1 MVLREQVTR
10 SDLHEN
16 NSSSNLDSQIEKG
29 ENGSNRASKEVNDD
43 ENEP

>member
-1 MVLREQVTR
+1 MTR

-16 NSSSNLDSQIEKG
+16 NSSSNLDIKIDKG
-29 ENGSNRASKEVNDD
+29 ESGSNRACKEVNDD